1 MLEIVL
7 VVVGFVI
14 LLLLIGWV
22 GLQVKPAP
30 FPAFPLA
37 QPNLET
43 MALPTGL
50 PTPVERF
57 YRAVYGDT
65 IPVIKSAVITGRAEV
80 RPIGPVFLPARFR
93 FTHIAGQG
101 YRHYIEAGLF
111 GLPLLQ
117 VNERYLDGHARGETP
132 FGIDE
137 GNQVDQGANL
147 GLWAETIWLPAVF
160 LTDPRVRWEPMDD
173 NTAQLSVPFKDTEQ
187 HFVVRFNP
195 QTGLIDWFESMR
207 YHNQASADKTLWL
220 NHAEEWNE
228 LNGQLT
234 NTVGAA
240 IWMDDGKPWAVF
252 HVEDIR
258 FNVDVEE
265 YIRAKGP

>member
-1 MLEIVL
+1 
-7 VVVGFVI
+7 
-14 LLLLIGWV
+14 
-22 GLQVKPAP
+22 
-30 FPAFPLA
+30 
-37 QPNLET
+37 
-43 MALPTGL
+43 
-50 PTPVERF
+50 
-57 YRAVYGDT
+57 
-65 IPVIKSAVITGRAEV
+65 
-80 RPIGPVFLPARFR
+80 
-93 FTHIAGQG
+93 
-101 YRHYIEAGLF
+101 
-111 GLPLLQ
+111 
-117 VNERYLDGHARGETP
+117 
-132 FGIDE
+132 
-137 GNQVDQGANL
+137 
-147 GLWAETIWLPAVF
+147 TIWLPAVF